1 MVQANEECFMKIHQ
15 IQKLTDMH
23 HLNLFSLTYQ
33 DRVGKDKT
41 WTFASRSGPKNP
53 EETTRDRPDAV
64 VIVPYHI
71 REQRL
76 VIIKEFR
83 VVLGGYQYGF
93 PAGLLDPGE
102 SVVTAGR
109 RELFEETGLRL
120 TKVLAQSPAV
130 FSSSGMT
137 DESVSLLYAE
147 CDGVPSSDHMEDS
160 EDIQVILLTPQSAEQ
175 LLNTPDIRFDVKTW
189 VVLKQFAAHGII

>member
-1 MVQANEECFMKIHQ
+1 MKIYQ

-23 HLNLFSLTYQ
+23 HLNLFSLTYK
-33 DRVGKDKT
+33 DRVGKEKT

-53 EETTRDRPDAV
+53 DVIPLDRPDAV
-64 VIVPYHI
+64 VVVPYHVGE
-71 REQRL
+71 RQL

-102 SVVTAGR
+102 NVVAAGR
-109 RELFEETGLRL
+109 RELFEETGLHL
-120 TKVLAQSPAV
+120 TKVLAKSPAV

-137 DESVSLLYAE
+137 DESVSLLYVE
-147 CDGVPSSDHMEDS
+147 CEGEPSSDHLEDS
-160 EDIQVILLTPQSAEQ
+160 EDIQVILLSRPAAEH

-189 VVLKQFAAHGII
+189 IVLKQYASHGII